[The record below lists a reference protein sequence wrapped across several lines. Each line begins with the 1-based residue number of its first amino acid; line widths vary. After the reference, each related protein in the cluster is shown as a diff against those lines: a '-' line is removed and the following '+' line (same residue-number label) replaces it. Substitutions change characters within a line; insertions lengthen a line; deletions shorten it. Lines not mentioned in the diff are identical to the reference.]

1 MNCKYICSSSYVTS
15 HSEELSC
22 VPHAKHVQFECAA
35 IVGVYATDPKN
46 GKAALWLTASGQWA
60 CLLLYLWTLAA
71 PRLMPDRDF
80 S

>member
-1 MNCKYICSSSYVTS
+1 M
-15 HSEELSC
+15 H
-22 VPHAKHVQFECAA
+22 FERAA
-35 IVGVYATDPKN
+35 VVAGARADPKN
-46 GKAALWLTASGQWA
+46 GKAAMWITASGQWA